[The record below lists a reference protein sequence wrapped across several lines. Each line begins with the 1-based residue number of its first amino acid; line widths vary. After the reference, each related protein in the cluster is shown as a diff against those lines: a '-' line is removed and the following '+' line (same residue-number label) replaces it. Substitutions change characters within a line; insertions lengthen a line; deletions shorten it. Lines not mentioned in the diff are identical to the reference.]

1 MKIIV
6 TGVAGFIGFYLAS
19 RLLKEGCAVVGIDSL
34 NSYYDVAIKH
44 KRLGLLQNRK
54 NFRFVC
60 AGIADLEGLRAGIG
74 EDKDACLIVHLA
86 AQAGVRYSIENPQS
100 YVEANVLGQ
109 VNLFEM
115 VAHWPNKPAIVY
127 ASSSSVY
134 GRNEK
139 IPFAE
144 ADRTDSPASLYAA
157 TKKAGELIAH
167 SYAHIYGIRAV
178 GLRFFTVYG
187 PYGRPDMAPWIFT
200 RAILAGEP
208 IKIFNHG
215 DMRRDFTYIDDIID
229 GIMGVVKRLGKKN
242 AILKPIYNLG
252 NNEPVLLMD
261 FIGAIEK
268 AAGQKAVKEF
278 YPMQAGDVPV
288 TYADIDAAAHDFG
301 FKPKVTIDE
310 GMAEFVGWFRRE
322 GLT

>member
-6 TGVAGFIGFYLAS
+6 TGVAGFIGSYLAS
-19 RLLKEGCAVVGIDSL
+19 RLLKEGCAVIGIDNL

-44 KRLGLLQNRK
+44 KRLGLLQNHK
-54 NFRFVC
+54 NFRFAC
-60 AGIADLEGLRAGIG
+60 ADIADLEGLRAAI
-74 EDKDACLIVHLA
+74 DDDADADLIAHLA

-115 VAHWPNKPAIVY
+115 VAHWPKQPAIVY

-200 RAILAGEP
+200 RAILAQEP

-215 DMRRDFTYIDDIID
+215 DMRRDFTYIDDIVD
-229 GIMGVVKRLGKKN
+229 GIMGVVKRLGEKN
-242 AILKPIYNLG
+242 VALKPIYNLG

-268 AAGQKAVKEF
+268 AAGQKAIQEF

-288 TYADIDAAAHDFG
+288 TYADIDAAARDFG
-301 FKPKVTIDE
+301 FRPKVTIDE
-310 GMAEFVGWFRRE
+310 GMAEFVDWFRRE